1 MVSNQSKNVRNDIY
15 ESRDVKNSSIA
26 RRDIANKR
34 FSHPIRASYSN
45 YSSSINSWRKRT
57 IFLIIGITL
66 AVSIYYLYYSPYFTV
81 KTIDIP
87 ETKYIPQEKLKD
99 TVSSHLDS
107 LRIFPINQ
115 KHILFFNTNSLK
127 ETLENAFGFENIT
140 SLRVFPN
147 TLRLSLT
154 ESTSLI
160 IKADPSSDS
169 WNVLTK
175 NGTMVKM
182 LYPFDV
188 NKEIPIIWNDTGKEG
203 SNHALMAIALLQ
215 KKSMYETL
223 FKITHFIMK
232 NDTLLDA
239 YTDRGFVIKL
249 NPENSIDQQ
258 MTNFQA
264 IIQEF
269 QSKQTLPKEYLLLQY
284 GEKVFYR

>member
-1 MVSNQSKNVRNDIY
+1 M
-15 ESRDVKNSSIA
+15 
-26 RRDIANKR
+26 
-34 FSHPIRASYSN
+34 
-45 YSSSINSWRKRT
+45 
-57 IFLIIGITL
+57 
-66 AVSIYYLYYSPYFTV
+66 
-81 KTIDIP
+81 
-87 ETKYIPQEKLKD
+87 
-99 TVSSHLDS
+99 
-107 LRIFPINQ
+107 
-115 KHILFFNTNSLK
+115 
-127 ETLENAFGFENIT
+127 
-140 SLRVFPN
+140 
-147 TLRLSLT
+147 
-154 ESTSLI
+154 
-160 IKADPSSDS
+160 
-169 WNVLTK
+169 LTK